1 MKNKQPAFLMEVREA
16 EFYEG
21 TIATETPVMR
31 QNGDEEI
38 LVMHPTNVEL
48 HTKELPLLENH
59 DQNKQI
65 GVVENIRFVGN
76 KLMAKIRFANDEYS
90 QMLKQ
95 DVDDKIRQNLS
106 IGYRILDYFYENGKK
121 MVNKFSIHEVSLVPI
136 PADPN
141 SGIGRNSELSY
152 SVRNIELRK
161 GKTMN
166 DEKLSRTESRK
177 LREEITEIR
186 DLGKLHNMSDEADDF
201 ISNGNTL
208 EQFRSYVL
216 KNISN
221 AEPLPTPSTLGKAPA
236 FNKGYNEDYSVLR
249 ALQGIDDVSMRGYE
263 WEVSKDLERSMPK
276 SNPNSVI
283 LDIRTMTSGTA
294 GANTIQSTVQNN
306 IHDFMQ
312 QKSIMANLGATTFG
326 NNQGDLEVPLG
337 SSASGA
343 TVIATDGTTQASET
357 TPTLSKLTL
366 SPTRIADVVPLSYG
380 FLQQSTPDVEGYVRR
395 LIAQTFAKTMDEQ
408 IIAGSGSSGNVQGII
423 GTSGINTVSNSG
435 TEVTFANFVSAISE
449 LGADAVDLSNLKMI
463 INPANIDNLVT
474 AVKYSS
480 TDSPILDMKADA
492 DGRIGTFNGYPVYA
506 TSACTADTYILGDF
520 RELAIAT
527 WGGIEISKNDF
538 YDDRRFISSLNAIM
552 SFDAGL
558 LEPKAMCTVTKA

>member
-1 MKNKQPAFLMEVREA
+1 
-16 EFYEG
+16 
-21 TIATETPVMR
+21 
-31 QNGDEEI
+31 
-38 LVMHPTNVEL
+38 MHPTNVEL
-48 HTKELPLLENH
+48 HTKDLPLLENH
-59 DQNKQI
+59 DQSKQI
-65 GVVENIRFVGN
+65 GVVEDIRFVGK
-76 KLMAKIRFANDEYS
+76 KLMAKIRFASDEHS
-90 QMLKQ
+90 QTLRQ

-136 PADPN
+136 PADAN
-141 SGIGRNSELSY
+141 SGIGRNTDLNY
-152 SVRNIELRK
+152 SLRNIEFKKGTNMTTRK
-161 GKTMN
+161 
-166 DEKLSRTESRK
+166 ERQEVA
-177 LREEITEIR
+177 EIIA
-186 DLGKLHNMSDEADDF
+186 LGDAHNMSAEAREY
-201 ISNGNTL
+201 IENGNSL
-208 EQFRSYVL
+208 EQFRAFVL
-216 KNISN
+216 ENIQTS
-221 AEPLPTPSTLGKAPA
+221 EPLPTTSAPA
-236 FNKGYNEDYSVLR
+236 FIQQSEEYSVAR
-249 ALQGIDDVSMRGYE
+249 AIEGIDDVTKRGYE
-263 WEVSKDLERSMPK
+263 WEISRDLERSMPK

-294 GANTIQSTVQNN
+294 GANTIQTTVQSN

-326 NNQGDLEVPLG
+326 NNVGDLDIPLG
-337 SSASGA
+337 TSASGA
-343 TVIATDGTTQASET
+343 TVIATDGTTQSAET

-380 FLQQSTPDVEGYVRR
+380 FLQQSTPDVEAYVRR

-408 IIAGSGSSGNVQGII
+408 IIAGSGTGGNVQGIL
-423 GTSGINTVSNSG
+423 GTSGINTVSNGG
-435 TEVTFANFVSAISE
+435 TEVDFDNFVSAISE
-449 LGADAVDLSNLKMI
+449 LGTDAVDLSNLKLI

-474 AVKYSS
+474 AVKYAS
-480 TDSPILDMKADA
+480 TNSPILDMKAEQ

-506 TSACTADTYILGDF
+506 TSACTADNYIMGDF

-558 LEPKAMCTVTKA
+558 LEPKAMCKITKA